1 MKSNMNSPTLIID
14 SYAICHQVKYTI
26 GDLSYEEQKVGIIF
40 GFLRHILSLSK
51 QFDTN
56 KFLFCWDSKKSFR
69 KDIYP
74 TYKENRRKEQTPEEQ
89 QLYKIA
95 FKQFHE
101 LRLKVLPKFGFKN
114 NFIQTGM
121 EADDLIAIIT
131 QNYDQELVI
140 ISADQDLYQLLSP
153 NVSMYSSKGKKLT
166 TEQSFTEK
174 YDITPKEW
182 VTVKQVAGCNTD
194 NVKGIKGV
202 GEKTAIKYIKNKL
215 GKHTKTYNS
224 IVCGDTI
231 IERNEAL
238 VKLPFKG
245 TKTPKI
251 KQDRPFYLANFIELT
266 DEYGFRS
273 MQQIETL
280 NSWITQFGMV

>member
-1 MKSNMNSPTLIID
+1 L
-14 SYAICHQVKYTI
+14 SYA
-26 GDLSYEEQKVGIIF
+26 EQKVGIIF
-40 GFLRHILSLSK
+40 GFLRQILSLSK
-51 QFDTN
+51 QFETN
-56 KFLFCWDSKKSFR
+56 KFLFCWDSAKNYR

-74 TYKENRRKEQTPEEQ
+74 IYKENRRKDQTQEEQ

-101 LRLKVLPKFGFKN
+101 LRMKVLPKFGFKN

-121 EADDLIAIIT
+121 EADDLIATIT
-131 QNYDQELVI
+131 QNYKEEIVI
-140 ISADQDLYQLLSP
+140 VSADQDLYQLLKP
-153 NVSMYSSKGKKLT
+153 TVSMYSTKGKKLT
-166 TEQSFTEK
+166 TRKSFIKK

-182 VTVKQVAGCNTD
+182 ITVKQVAGCNTD

-215 GKHTKTYNS
+215 GKHTKAYNS

-245 TKTPKI
+245 TKIPKI
-251 KQDRPFYLANFIELT
+251 KLDGPLYLANFIELT
-266 DEYGFRS
+266 DQYGFRS

-280 NSWITQFGMV
+280 NSWVTQFQLK